1 MRHPGRKL
9 LAGQL
14 GPGQAP
20 ACLADRART
29 SYLMLP
35 GVRAGT
41 ELASAARNDS
51 DSPSALTELS

>member
-1 MRHPGRKL
+1 MGQTGRKL

-29 SYLMLP
+29 S
-35 GVRAGT
+35 
-41 ELASAARNDS
+41 
-51 DSPSALTELS
+51 